1 LVGDFCHFLNG
12 VALARA
18 SRQSVKRQ
26 DNDTG
31 SSLTM
36 SDCHLVE
43 PPVMSDNNTFRRLC
57 QRENALIAV
66 APADIPGIDDV
77 KTALDQPLDD

>member
-1 LVGDFCHFLNG
+1 
-12 VALARA
+12 
-18 SRQSVKRQ
+18 
-26 DNDTG
+26 
-31 SSLTM
+31 M
-36 SDCHLVE
+36 SDCHLAE